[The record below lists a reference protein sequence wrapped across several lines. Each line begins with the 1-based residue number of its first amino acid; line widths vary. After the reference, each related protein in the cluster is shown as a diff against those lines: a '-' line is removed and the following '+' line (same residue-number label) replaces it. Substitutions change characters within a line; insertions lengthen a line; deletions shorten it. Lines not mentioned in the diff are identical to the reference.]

1 MKKFYDVLGLN
12 IDATQKEIDEAYIK
26 LSVDSNLKANNNEEF
41 LKIEHLKIL
50 EAYKAV
56 SNKSNLGDENT
67 TLQENTSDLSNRKTS
82 PQHHEYPDG
91 LKVLSILSMI
101 GSGLMG
107 LLFILIFSFAGSF
120 FGGYYS
126 PGGTFVILMGLLFVS
141 IFTVKFIGALKMYNL
156 KKSGFL
162 MYSIANIIWIVIVG
176 MSLANQEQTGW
187 SLFTLLSSIVF
198 LIIFYS
204 YKKHYYR

>member
-26 LSVDSNLKANNNEEF
+26 LSVKSNPKDNNDEEF
-41 LKIEHLKIL
+41 LKIEHLKLL

-56 SNKSNLGDENT
+56 SNKSNLGDQNT

-82 PQHHEYPDG
+82 PQHHEYPEG

-107 LLFILIFSFAGSF
+107 LLFFIMFVINMGAGS
-120 FGGYYS
+120 GYGRMVALGS
-126 PGGTFVILMGLLFVS
+126 IILFPFYLF
-141 IFTVKFIGALKMYNL
+141 KFIGALKMYKL

-162 MYSIANIIWIVIVG
+162 MYCIANISYIIFVSATVFG
-176 MSLANQEQTGW
+176 GYQRDLGFP
-187 SLFTLLSSIVF
+187 LFMILSSIIF

-204 YKKHYYR
+204 YKKHYR